1 MAESEGIL
9 IGVINSKTVFFDIGI
24 ELTWLEGIE
33 LIWLEGIELAWLEEL
48 KEMEVEG
55 RLLVEREVDVD
66 RRDVDTATEGILE
79 DGVVSREEENMEEE
93 AA

>member
-1 MAESEGIL
+1 VSL
-9 IGVINSKTVFFDIGI
+9 TQRPCFFDIGI
-24 ELTWLEGIE
+24 RLTWLEGIE
-33 LIWLEGIELAWLEEL
+33 LIWLEGIELAWFKEL

-66 RRDVDTATEGILE
+66 RRDVDTATEEILE
-79 DGVVSREEENMEEE
+79 DGVVSREEENTEEE

>member
-1 MAESEGIL
+1 MAESEG
-9 IGVINSKTVFFDIGI
+9 
-24 ELTWLEGIE
+24 
-33 LIWLEGIELAWLEEL
+33 IWLEGIELVWLEEL

-79 DGVVSREEENMEEE
+79 DVVMSREEENTEEE